1 MWVSSEEDIGN
12 EFVISVNEPE
22 QRNSVSSAFE
32 RSHGIRD
39 NVDRTDLTRENLV
52 GLVLCGPTHPGS
64 PNGWPKC
71 LRLAIS
77 DTNSKLSATG

>member
-39 NVDRTDLTRENLV
+39 NVDRTDLTREFLWVWCYVVQPILV
-52 GLVLCGPTHPGS
+52 VQMGGRS
-64 PNGWPKC
+64 
-71 LRLAIS
+71 AS
-77 DTNSKLSATG
+77 D